1 MQLGRVSHVTE
12 GHDAMAV
19 IYDQTNDGRWPS
31 GFWLMLSPLP
41 ADQTQFSSSN
51 FAKSI
56 TGNQCSSIPWDMW
69 IEMTMNKGSK
79 MKAGWMSILRNVKQL
94 MADTRNS
101 NNLGRIRAILHNQ
114 GPQKK
119 LSRKHTECAPVR
131 MRVNE
136 QAVQDLIL
144 CIKEFD
150 CFPFDPASPT
160 LRNLQSAFK
169 LPLSSSVI
177 LLLPN
182 KMVNQS

>member
-1 MQLGRVSHVTE
+1 MLFHPLGHRDDRE
-12 GHDAMAV
+12 
-19 IYDQTNDGRWPS
+19 
-31 GFWLMLSPLP
+31 
-41 ADQTQFSSSN
+41 
-51 FAKSI
+51 
-56 TGNQCSSIPWDMW
+56 

-79 MKAGWMSILRNVKQL
+79 MKAGWLSILRNEKQL
-94 MADTRNS
+94 MVDTRNC

-119 LSRKHTECAPVR
+119 LSRKHSECAPVR

-160 LRNLQSAFK
+160 LRNLQYAFK